1 MAVALGRPTSAN
13 PLPEVVEIM
22 YRFLA
27 ALDLPFVLS
36 AALFE
41 PRTG

>member
-1 MAVALGRPTSAN
+1 M
-13 PLPEVVEIM
+13 PEDVEIM

-27 ALDLPFVLS
+27 ALGLPFVLF

-41 PRTG
+41 PRTRGSV

>member
-1 MAVALGRPTSAN
+1 VA
-13 PLPEVVEIM
+13 IM

-27 ALDLPFVLS
+27 ALGLPFVLL

-41 PRTG
+41 PRTRGSV

>member
-1 MAVALGRPTSAN
+1 
-13 PLPEVVEIM
+13 M

-27 ALDLPFVLS
+27 ALGLPFVLF

-41 PRTG
+41 PRTRGSA